1 MCFACKLRQHYGYMP
16 RVKKSVA
23 LFNRMNRKILFKYR
37 KDYPRVSA
45 QFTQGSL
52 QLAFTFFT

>member
-1 MCFACKLRQHYGYMP
+1 MVTCLEQRN
-16 RVKKSVA
+16 RVA
-23 LFNRMNRKILFKYR
+23 LFNRMNRKRLFKYR